1 MRSILVSSL
10 VGVVGVSL
18 FLGGCAVSTTED
30 ASQSNEAVSATA
42 TRIVGAYQFG
52 IAKGNYE
59 EYDHL
64 TLDISGSYTADK
76 PSPTHGA
83 PIPESGVWTTTH
95 GGNTLVLSP
104 SHASN
109 KRYDVTYTTDNSG
122 ISLTRSSKTEIFTRV
137 ATSPVSCTTNAD
149 CASNEECRFV
159 SVCPNAPNGITCHAG
174 RLECVTV
181 AHYNESC
188 GGFTAHPIQCA
199 TGLTCTHVAAN
210 GSLINPDLP
219 GVCLADVGSTCGGNM
234 LGAHACASPYR
245 CVTSNP
251 DVAGVCAE

>member
-1 MRSILVSSL
+1 MRSTLVSAIL
-10 VGVVGVSL
+10 GVAL
-18 FLGGCAVSTTED
+18 ALGGCAVSTSED
-30 ASQSNEAVSATA
+30 ATSATSEALA
-42 TRIVGAYQFG
+42 TRPSSQIAGAYQFG
-52 IAKGNYE
+52 VLKGNYE

-64 TLDISGSYTADK
+64 TLDASGSYTADK

-83 PIPESGVWTTTH
+83 PIPESGAWTTTH

-109 KRYDVTYTTDNSG
+109 KRYDVTYTADNSG
-122 ISLTRSSKTEIFTRV
+122 ISLTRAGKTEKFDRAV
-137 ATSPVSCTTNAD
+137 VSPVACSTNAD

-174 RLECVTV
+174 RLECVAV
-181 AHYNESC
+181 SHYNESC
-188 GGFTAHPIQCA
+188 GGFTAHPMPCA
-199 TGLTCTHVAAN
+199 TGLACSHIAAN

-234 LGAHACASPYR
+234 VGAHACASPYH

-251 DVAGVCAE
+251 DVAGTCAE